1 MNVAAEPARL
11 PAVRMCSGAFA
22 PRQCRAKLR
31 DVSMTLQTVTV
42 TVTVTV
48 TAHGPRP
55 TASRS
60 ALGRGPAR
68 RGDPYGETTA

>member
-11 PAVRMCSGAFA
+11 AAVRMCSGAFA

-31 DVSMTLQTVTV
+31 DVSMTLQTV